1 MSEHKA
7 TVRWKRTSERFDY
20 ATYNRDHVW
29 SFKGRNE
36 VPASAA
42 PEYRGNPER
51 VDPES
56 AFVASLSSCHMLTF
70 LAICARKRFVVE
82 SYSDEAVGHLE
93 KNPSGKLAVTRV
105 ELHPIIEF
113 SGDAQPAAEELATLH
128 ELAHAECFIA
138 NSVTTRITVA
148 ETS

>member
-1 MSEHKA
+1 MSEHTAK
-7 TVRWKRTSERFDY
+7 VQWRRTSEAFDY
-20 ATYNRDHVW
+20 ATYNRDHLW
-29 SFKGRNE
+29 SFKGRHE

-42 PEYRGNPER
+42 PEYRGNPDR

-70 LAICARKRFVVE
+70 LAVCARKRFVVE
-82 SYSDEAVGHLE
+82 SYSDEAVGYLE
-93 KNPSGKLAVTRV
+93 KNESGKLAITRA

-113 SGDAQPAAEELATLH
+113 SGERRPAGEELKALH

-138 NSVTTRITVA
+138 NSVTTKITVA
-148 ETS
+148 